1 MGRKWN
7 RKKNKKKNRKPHPQK
22 RTRAYRKALQ
32 IAGQTGNLVGKDG
45 EQRVFKAC
53 RYGEFPSWWLGFRM
67 ATEAEDAFQETDHV
81 AKTDVGDI
89 PLQTKTSLHK
99 KAGGTF
105 RRSGKGVPIIDVWL
119 ADSDEEIRNQV
130 IRIIAEERK
139 KILEK
144 RAKTSR

>member
-1 MGRKWN
+1 MVAWFSYGDRSRRCFSRN
-7 RKKNKKKNRKPHPQK
+7 R
-22 RTRAYRKALQ
+22 
-32 IAGQTGNLVGKDG
+32 
-45 EQRVFKAC
+45 
-53 RYGEFPSWWLGFRM
+53 
-67 ATEAEDAFQETDHV
+67 HV

-139 KILEK
+139 KILET
-144 RAKTSR
+144 RAKTSQ